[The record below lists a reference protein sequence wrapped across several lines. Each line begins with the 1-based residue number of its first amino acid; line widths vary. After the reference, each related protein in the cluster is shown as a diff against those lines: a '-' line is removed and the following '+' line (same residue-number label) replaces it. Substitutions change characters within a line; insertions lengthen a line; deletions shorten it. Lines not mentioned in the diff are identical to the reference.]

1 MRRVSAGGHSSSAGS
16 RGGADSGE
24 GHRPEPEPP
33 ASAPES
39 LAAGTEATEWFD
51 PATPPQSPT
60 ARDGCAATEWLAVLQ
75 TLGGRA
81 HLEYALPLPACG
93 AECICAWCKRRQD
106 RHVQAVSC

>member
-1 MRRVSAGGHSSSAGS
+1 MEAAPAAVRRMSAGGHCSSAGS
-16 RGGADSGE
+16 RDGAVGGE

-60 ARDGCAATEWLAVLQ
+60 ARDGCAAI
-75 TLGGRA
+75 
-81 HLEYALPLPACG
+81 
-93 AECICAWCKRRQD
+93 ECISTGI
-106 RHVQAVSC
+106 RH